1 MAENGIIH
9 RDIKPGNIMINT
21 NYSIKILD
29 PGLCFILTPEQKKQ

>member
-9 RDIKPGNIMINT
+9 RDIKPGNIMIKN

-29 PGLCFILTPEQKKQ
+29 PGLCIILTEE